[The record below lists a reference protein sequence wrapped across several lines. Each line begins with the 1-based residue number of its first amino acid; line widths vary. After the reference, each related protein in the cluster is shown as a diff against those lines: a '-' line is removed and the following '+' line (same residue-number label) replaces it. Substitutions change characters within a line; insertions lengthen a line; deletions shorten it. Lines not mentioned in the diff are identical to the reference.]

1 MANTVIQLKYST
13 NTGTTPSGL
22 SNGEI
27 AINTYDGKIFYRDPS
42 GSLQTIIKF
51 TGPAGLNKEIQFN
64 DSGVL
69 GSNVH
74 LTFDKATGNFSSQS
88 VRTGSF
94 IEFSD
99 GSRQYTANAGSGGG
113 SVTSVAGATGAVSNT
128 QILDGI
134 KTVDGSG
141 SGLDADLLD
150 GLDSTSFANSVFA
163 QAAFDKANTLS
174 YPASGIAVSN
184 GTAWVSST
192 FAGDAVQNLGYLNVP
207 QNAQAT
213 NYTLVI
219 GDSAKD
225 IYMAANQAAT
235 IYTIPSAANVAFP
248 IGTVISFTNMSANAL
263 SIAISSFPS
272 DALYLS
278 SSGATGTR
286 TLAQYGTATM
296 KKVAGLSTN
305 GIWLITG
312 TGLT

>member
-27 AINTYDGKIFYRDPS
+27 AINTYDGKIFYSDPS
-42 GSLQTIIKF
+42 GSLQTIIKY
-51 TGPAGLNKEIQFN
+51 TGPAGLNREIQFN
-64 DSGVL
+64 NSGVL
-69 GSNVH
+69 GSSSNLTYDIVTYKLTTNILRANVY
-74 LTFDKATGNFSSQS
+74 F
-88 VRTGSF
+88 
-94 IEFSD
+94 EFPD
-99 GSRQYTANAGSGGG
+99 GSKQYTANAGTG
-113 SVTSVAGATGAVSNT
+113 SAT
-128 QILDGI
+128 
-134 KTVDGSG
+134 
-141 SGLDADLLD
+141 
-150 GLDSTSFANSVFA
+150 
-163 QAAFDKANTLS
+163 

-184 GTAWVSST
+184 GTAWISST
-192 FAGDAVQNLGYLNVP
+192 FAGDPVQNLGYLNVP
-207 QNAQAT
+207 QNAQST

-235 IYTIPSAANVAFP
+235 TYTIPSAANVAFP

-263 SIAISSFPS
+263 SIAISSFPA
-272 DALYLS
+272 DVLYLS

-296 KKVAGLSTN
+296 KKVSGLSAN
-305 GIWLITG
+305 GIWLISG